1 VTRHIVKTTRAHH
14 PSMTPRDAANLAGE
28 PREPTAVSSFV
39 DAETSKPRVR
49 VHVYDLNADFNQY
62 SYPLGVGGIFHSGC
76 EIESFG
82 REYAFGYHDEA
93 GETGVFDIAPR
104 TAPPPAKFRETIE
117 MGECK
122 LSREETLEALD
133 ALRREFTGPSYDLLK
148 RNCNSFTEALVER
161 LTGKTIPGYINRLA
175 TIGSVAHDYAPCILP
190 RSIVGDVR
198 TLPGDAKSLEERRE
212 EETEA
217 GGKDSEQVQL
227 LACPVEEM
235 K

>member
-1 VTRHIVKTTRAHH
+1 
-14 PSMTPRDAANLAGE
+14 
-28 PREPTAVSSFV
+28 
-39 DAETSKPRVR
+39 
-49 VHVYDLNADFNQY
+49 
-62 SYPLGVGGIFHSGC
+62 
-76 EIESFG
+76 
-82 REYAFGYHDEA
+82 
-93 GETGVFDIAPR
+93 
-104 TAPPPAKFRETIE
+104 
-117 MGECK
+117 
-122 LSREETLEALD
+122 LD